1 MLCQQCQKRLANVHY
16 TQIVNGK
23 KVELYLCEQCVN
35 EKGQLGIGLQLNLG
49 DFLWG
54 LHSLGGNIS
63 FQQLDKPE
71 EVRCPVCNMSFREF
85 SKTGR
90 LGCSNCYSVFRN
102 ELNPIL
108 RRIHGSIEHKG
119 KVPEKI
125 GQSGALGMFENVEKA
140 KTAQS
145 AMGTEET
152 GRSEGSCNELEKLKN
167 ELSEAISR
175 EEYEKAALLR
185 DKIRELE
192 GTGNK
197 CGGVQDGSK

>member
-1 MLCQQCQKRLANVHY
+1 M
-16 TQIVNGK
+16 
-23 KVELYLCEQCVN
+23 N
-35 EKGQLGIGLQLNLG
+35 EKEQLGVGLQLNLG

-63 FQQLDKPE
+63 FQQLDRPE
-71 EVRCPVCNMSFREF
+71 EVRCSVCNMSFSEF

-90 LGCSNCYSVFRN
+90 LGCSNCYKVFRN

-119 KVPEKI
+119 KTPVRGVPGTPKKT
-125 GQSGALGMFENVEKA
+125 ENTKA
-140 KTAQS
+140 AQEN
-145 AMGTEET
+145 EEAAK
-152 GRSEGSCNELEKLKN
+152 SEVNCNELERLKT
-167 ELSEAISR
+167 ELNEAIKT
-175 EEYEKAALLR
+175 EEYEKAAVIR
-185 DKIRELE
+185 DKIKELE